1 MKVAIVYTTLI
12 HYRKSF
18 FHLLDK
24 NEDIDYHIIHGND
37 SPYDSMQNFEPF
49 DSSIEVKNKIVKIKK
64 HSFVYQFGLKD
75 KIKKIKPDVVVL
87 LGVDLHI
94 VSNLIISIYLKLF
107 TSTKIVWWGH
117 GTFGNQGKFG
127 LLIRNFFYNI
137 GDHIFLYSKNEIQN
151 FTKLNYNKE
160 KIHVINNAINSK
172 DYGFLTFQNIIE
184 DKKKLKD
191 IRKTFNILYIG
202 RLIKEKKIEL
212 LLKAFSILSK
222 SNNNYTLTIIGEGKN
237 KQSLINLSKKYKI
250 NLKTKFT
257 GALYGDELNSYLLNI
272 DICIIPGYLGLSGI
286 HVNSFGIPII
296 TNDYLKMHSPEI
308 NFLKNNRNG
317 SLFINESH
325 NDLINHI
332 KNWEKLLNQNFIH
345 HVSEIINISKKY
357 SPESMVNNFNIAIKN
372 VLSS

>member
-18 FHLLDK
+18 FQLLDK
-24 NEDIDYHIIHGND
+24 NDDIDYHIIYGAD
-37 SPYDSMQNFEPF
+37 SPYDSMKNFEPF
-49 DSSIEVKNKIVKIKK
+49 DSSLEVKNKIIKIKN
-64 HSFVYQFGLKD
+64 HSFVYQFGLKE

-94 VSNLIISIYLKLF
+94 ISNLIISIYLKLF
-107 TSTKIVWWGH
+107 TSIKIVWWGH
-117 GTFGNQGKFG
+117 GTFGKQGKLG
-127 LLIRNFFYNI
+127 LLIRNFFYKI
-137 GDHIFLYSKNEIQN
+137 GDHIFLYSKNEIKN

-160 KIHVINNAINSK
+160 KIHVINNAINIK
-172 DYGFLTFQNIIE
+172 DYGFLTFQNILE

-191 IRKTFNILYIG
+191 SRKTFNILYIG

-212 LLKAFSILSK
+212 LLKAFSILCK
-222 SNNNYTLTIIGEGKN
+222 SNDNYTLTIIGEGKN

-250 NLKTKFT
+250 NSKTKFT

-272 DICIIPGYLGLSGI
+272 DICVIPGYLGLSGI

-308 NFLKNNRNG
+308 NFLKNNKNG
-317 SLFINESH
+317 SLFINRDH
-325 NDLINHI
+325 KDLINHI

-357 SPESMVNNFNIAIKN
+357 SPESMVNNFNIGIKN
-372 VLSS
+372 V